1 MAKTLD
7 IIDRQLELGQTKVI
21 SSDGGRFIDYVE
33 LLFSP
38 TTKVQ
43 FAPLDD
49 KTAVEMTI
57 SDNNLSFP
65 EVSCVITKETLRDYI
80 IYLKAVYSE
89 ILNDN
94 SIKEGIYFEKN

>member
-38 TTKVQ
+38 TTKV
-43 FAPLDD
+43 
-49 KTAVEMTI
+49 
-57 SDNNLSFP
+57 
-65 EVSCVITKETLRDYI
+65 
-80 IYLKAVYSE
+80 
-89 ILNDN
+89 
-94 SIKEGIYFEKN
+94 